1 MFHVRMPGSKQWVLI
16 AAAAALGAGALTLSG
31 RLARDPGERE
41 RAAPAVSSSY
51 DSPARSATPPGA
63 QSAALDQPQ
72 ATGSIRAPAA
82 QKPTAA
88 LVGPGPYSFSAR
100 REAGALVLRGGVPDA
115 GARHE
120 LSSLA
125 RERFFQERI
134 VDETRYADG
143 APPRFL
149 AGARL
154 ALDQLSL
161 LAAGE
166 ASISGT
172 ALRLEGEALY
182 AQAAAEIQD
191 KLRRGAP
198 AGWTGSAEVRLRGA
212 DDAEAQ

>member
-16 AAAAALGAGALTLSG
+16 VAAAALGAGALTLSG
-31 RLARDPGERE
+31 RLARDPGER
-41 RAAPAVSSSY
+41 AAPASPTY
-51 DSPARSATPPGA
+51 DAPARSAMRAEPP
-63 QSAALDQPQ
+63 AAADAQPQ

-82 QKPTAA
+82 PKPLAP
-88 LVGPGPYSFSAR
+88 LVADGPYSFSAR
-100 REAGALVLRGGVPDA
+100 REGGALVLRGAVPDA

-182 AQAAAEIQD
+182 PQAAAEIED
-191 KLRRGAP
+191 KLRRKAP
-198 AGWTGSAEVRLRGA
+198 AGWTGAAAVRLRAG
-212 DDAEAQ
+212 EGEETQ

>member
-1 MFHVRMPGSKQWVLI
+1 MRMPGSKQWMLI
-16 AAAAALGAGALTLSG
+16 VAAAALGAGALTLSG
-31 RLARDPGERE
+31 RLAPDPGGADG
-41 RAAPAVSSSY
+41 AAPAASSS
-51 DSPARSATPPGA
+51 SVRPARPATPPGEA
-63 QSAALDQPQ
+63 SAALDQPQ

-82 QKPTAA
+82 PKPTAA
-88 LVGPGPYSFSAR
+88 LVEQGPYRFSAR
-100 REAGALVLRGGVPDA
+100 REAGALVLRGAVPDA

-134 VDETRYADG
+134 VDETRLVEG

-154 ALDQLSL
+154 ALDQLSQ

-182 AQAAAEIQD
+182 AQAAAEIPD
-191 KLRRGAP
+191 KLRRRAP
-198 AGWTGSAEVRLRGA
+198 AGWTGAAEVRLRGA